1 MTPLK
6 REPPNKRF
14 TCITYPEAGAMGL
27 TGDWRI
33 FRPVVDKE
41 KCTGCQICWMYC
53 PDAAIT
59 MDEDNIPVFNL
70 EYCKGCMICETNCPV
85 KAISRVRETEAEAA
99 VEK

>member
-6 REPPNKRF
+6 RKPPNRRF
-14 TCITYPEAGAMGL
+14 TCITYPEPGAMGL

-59 MDEDNIPVFNL
+59 MDEDNKPVINL

-99 VEK
+99 MEK

>member
-6 REPPNKRF
+6 REPPNKRL

-59 MDEDNIPVFNL
+59 MDKDNTPVFNL
-70 EYCKGCMICETNCPV
+70 EYCKGCLICETNCPV
-85 KAISRVRETEAEAA
+85 KAISRVRETEAKAA

>member
-6 REPPNKRF
+6 RNPPHHRV

-33 FRPVVDKE
+33 FRPLLDKE

-59 MDEDNIPVFNL
+59 MDKENKPVVNL
-70 EYCKGCMICETNCPV
+70 ERFSYGIFT
-85 KAISRVRETEAEAA
+85 AE
-99 VEK
+99 KTLRHTLS

>member
-6 REPPNKRF
+6 REPPNRRF

-59 MDEDNIPVFNL
+59 MDKDNKPVINL
-70 EYCKGCMICETNCPV
+70 EYCKGCLICETNCPV
-85 KAISRVRETEAEAA
+85 KTISRVRETEAEAA
-99 VEK
+99 KEK

>member
-1 MTPLK
+1 MTSLK
-6 REPPNKRF
+6 REPPNKRV

-33 FRPVVDKE
+33 FRPVIDKE

-59 MDEDNIPVFNL
+59 MNENNKPVFNL
-70 EYCKGCMICETNCPV
+70 DYCKGCMICETNCPV
-85 KAISRVRETEAEAA
+85 KAIIRVRETEAEAA